1 MSHPGRGTGQ
11 PVDGAGPGRG
21 RVSFVGAGPG
31 AADLITVR
39 GAAVLAAA
47 DVVIWASSL
56 VHPAILDHARDGA
69 ELIDSAALPL
79 EGVEAVYRRAA
90 EQGLHVARVHSG
102 DPALWGAVQ
111 EQLEICDRLG
121 LDSDIVP
128 GVSSFTALAAALR
141 RELTVPEVAQSV
153 ILTRLG
159 GGKTPMPPGE
169 EVRDLA
175 RHGTTMA
182 LFLSAARSGQL
193 REELLAGGY
202 PPDTPCVVAYQVSWP
217 DELIVRCTLD
227 TLADTV
233 KAHRLWKHTLVLVGP
248 ALVAGGRRSHLYH
261 PGHFHTY
268 RRAQSGARTVLRDAD
283 RALAAA
289 GATQLPASPHPVTPA
304 PPALERERERGAPAE
319 PVAPQGAAVHG
330 AGLVALVAV
339 TAAGR
344 AAADDLTRRW
354 PTARLYPG
362 RPRDAITAALADG
375 VTGIVCFLAT
385 GATVRLLD
393 GLLRGKDHDPGV
405 VCVDEARRFAVAL
418 CGGHAGGA
426 NRLAE
431 QVADALGATPVITT
445 ASDATGVS
453 ALDGF
458 GAELGFTVEP
468 GSELAA
474 VGTAVLSGH
483 PVALHA
489 DAVWPLPPL
498 PPSVTTTITGAVDG
512 GAVGVD
518 GTAVASIH
526 VTDRLLGAPPDGAG
540 PRVVYRPPSLVVG
553 VGASRGAPADEID
566 TLIDTTLAGAG
577 LSPLA
582 VTHLASVTAKADEVG
597 LLEVARRRGWPLVVH
612 PPQALA
618 VVTVPHPSEVVR
630 AAVGTPSVAEAA
642 SLLPAPP
649 AAGPPTGIPAGEPTG
664 VPAVTAQLV
673 VAKQVSAHAT
683 VAVARHRPRGR
694 LAVVGLGPGDRRLL
708 TPAARAELARARIV
722 VGLDQYVRSVADL
735 LPAGVTVLDSGL
747 GDEQARAETAVAHA
761 RAGHAVALIGS
772 GDAGVYA
779 MGSPALDLADGSFD
793 VVAVPGV
800 TAALAAAALL
810 GAPLGHDHALISL
823 SDLHTPWERIVGRVR
838 AVAEADLVVAFYN
851 PRSRTR
857 RHQLPDALDVL
868 AAHRPAGTPVGIVT
882 DAFRPGQRITVTTLG
897 ALTDRTATQDGA
909 GGAGERERL
918 LDLVGMTTT
927 VVVGSSQTRL
937 RAGLV
942 VTPRD
947 YTWR

>member
-1 MSHPGRGTGQ
+1 MSRPTGESGLPADAAGTRRG
-11 PVDGAGPGRG
+11 G

-56 VHPAILDHARDGA
+56 VHPAILDHARAGA
-69 ELIDSAALPL
+69 EVIDSAALPL

-90 EQGLHVARVHSG
+90 GQGLHVARVHSG

-248 ALVAGGRRSHLYH
+248 ALVAEGRRSHLYH

-268 RRAQSGARTVLRDAD
+268 RRARSGARTVLRDAD

-289 GATQLPASPHPVTPA
+289 GATQLPPGPVSP
-304 PPALERERERGAPAE
+304 E
-319 PVAPQGAAVHG
+319 PVEGPAGAVVGVDDAAVG
-330 AGLVALVAV
+330 GGLPGVVALVAV

-344 AAADDLTRRW
+344 AAAGELTRRW
-354 PTARLYPG
+354 PAARLYPG
-362 RPRDAITAALADG
+362 RARDAISAALADG
-375 VTGIVCFLAT
+375 VGGVVCFLAT

-393 GLLRGKDHDPGV
+393 GLLQGKDLDPGV

-431 QVADALGATPVITT
+431 RVADALGATPVITT

-474 VGTAVLSGH
+474 VGTAVLSGD
-483 PVALHA
+483 PVALYA

-498 PPSVTTTITGAVDG
+498 PPSVTSVVTGDGDAGARGG
-512 GAVGVD
+512 GAAVG
-518 GTAVASIH
+518 GAVASIH
-526 VTDRLLGAPPDGAG
+526 VTDRLLGAAPAGAG
-540 PRVVYRPPSLVVG
+540 PRVLYRPPSLVVG

-566 TLIDTTLAGAG
+566 ALIDTALAGAG

-582 VTHLASVTAKADEVG
+582 VSHLASVTVKADEVG
-597 LLEVARRRGWPLVVH
+597 LLEVSRRRGWPLVVH
-612 PPQALA
+612 PPQVLA
-618 VVTVPHPSEVVR
+618 AVAVPHPSEVVR

-642 SLLPAPP
+642 SLLPVPP
-649 AAGPPTGIPAGEPTG
+649 GTPATGGVTEGVAAGATGG
-664 VPAVTAQLV
+664 VPAVTARLV

-735 LPAGVTVLDSGL
+735 LPAGAVMLDSGL

-761 RAGHAVALIGS
+761 RAGHAVALLGS

-823 SDLHTPWERIVGRVR
+823 SDLHTPWERIAGRVR

-868 AAHRPAGTPVGIVT
+868 AEHRPAGTPVGIVT
-882 DAFRPGQRITVTTLG
+882 DAFRAGQRITVTTLG
-897 ALTDRTATQDGA
+897 ALTDRTAGP
-909 GGAGERERL
+909 GGADERDRL

-927 VVVGSSQTRL
+927 VVVGSTQTRL